1 MNSPYCRLLKK
12 RIKGTC
18 NFQGYD
24 VESLMK
30 ETSQLR
36 KLITKRGTL
45 EILMPLCCTTNPVR
59 YLKFRNT
66 MKGFSSKT
74 LAIRLKELERNGIL
88 SRKAYNEIPPRV
100 EYRLTTKGQ
109 ELAESIIIY
118 FMDEKMVYEL
128 NKFYKNTRN
137 KFDYFSAHM
146 SIFNINELNFRISI
160 ALIIFFHLLF
170 KD

>member
-1 MNSPYCRLLKK
+1 VKLRKRLDNTNLKVK
-12 RIKGTC
+12 KDNLTNGFSILPVIQEEVIKGTC

-109 ELAESIIIY
+109 ELAESII
-118 FMDEKMVYEL
+118 
-128 NKFYKNTRN
+128 
-137 KFDYFSAHM
+137 S
-146 SIFNINELNFRISI
+146 
-160 ALIIFFHLLF
+160 LLLWM
-170 KD
+170 KKWSMN

>member
-1 MNSPYCRLLKK
+1 MPVIKEEM
-12 RIKGTC
+12 IKGTC

-109 ELAESIIIY
+109 ELAESIISLLL
-118 FMDEKMVYEL
+118 MDEKMVYEL
-128 NKFYKNTRN
+128 NTSFRKTQETNLTIFLLNMY
-137 KFDYFSAHM
+137 
-146 SIFNINELNFRISI
+146 IFNINELNFRISI
-160 ALIIFFHLLF
+160 ALIIFFYLLF
-170 KD
+170 KDG